1 MTAQILYRSNELAAN
16 ERIPIWQEVVWRN
29 YVPLDIRLTRADSFT
44 GFVSL
49 GHLGSVR
56 IVTSGSRPQRIT
68 RTPRLI
74 RQDTNEYLMLG
85 LQTRGRGV
93 VMQGGREA
101 RLSVGDFVLW
111 DTREPYDI
119 VFPDDWEMAVY
130 QFPRSAFRYD
140 ARTVGTITAR
150 SFSGCR
156 GTSRAVSAFLSNLA
170 DEAQDGPLVGHDA
183 LLAAAVDMLTVCI
196 DSSLQAG
203 SIASSYDKVLAR
215 RIEDYVRANL
225 GNPEFRSVDI
235 AAAHGLSARQ
245 LHRVFLER
253 GCTVGEFIRRLRME
267 NIRADL
273 LSRKARYQTIAS
285 IARKWGY
292 MDTPHFNRAFKARYR
307 ITPTQWRAQQSGSV
321 TSEAATPKRLRG

>member
-1 MTAQILYRSNELAAN
+1 MTAQFLYRSNELAAN
-16 ERIPIWQEVVWRN
+16 ERIPVWQEVVWRN
-29 YVPLDIRLTRADSFT
+29 YVPLDIRLMRADGFT

-68 RTPRLI
+68 RTLRLI
-74 RQDTNEYLMLG
+74 RQDANEYLMLG

-101 RLSVGDFVLW
+101 RLGAGDFVLW

-130 QFPRSAFRYD
+130 QFPRSAFRYG

-170 DEAQDGPLVGHDA
+170 DEAQDSLLAGHDA

-196 DSSLQAG
+196 DSGLQA
-203 SIASSYDKVLAR
+203 ASSYGEVLAR

-225 GNPEFRSVDI
+225 GDPELRVVDI

-245 LHRVFLER
+245 LHRLFLER

-273 LSRKARYQTIAS
+273 LSRRARYQTIAS

-292 MDTPHFNRAFKARYR
+292 VDTPHFNRAFKARYR
-307 ITPTQWRAQQSGSV
+307 ITPIQWQAQQSGSV
-321 TSEAATPKRLRG
+321 TSEAATPRRLRD